1 MKLNKRLLVVG
12 AAAILLFLGGGCK
25 KRTPVGAPP
34 PSQQQLAAP
43 TITLTAQPPII
54 AEGASTTLNW
64 TATNATG
71 VTIETVGQFPPQ
83 GSTVVSPKASTT
95 YVAVATGAG
104 GTVSAQSRVTVTP
117 APVTTT
123 TTTETPRVD
132 ETDQGL
138 NVEQIFKNEV
148 QDIFFEFDRAE
159 VTAEYRDILRQ
170 NAEVLLRRLPRVSI
184 MIEGH
189 CDERGTEE
197 YNLGLG
203 DKRANSAR
211 DYLVSLGVSATRI
224 KTISYGEE
232 RPFDPAHTEE
242 AWAKNRRAHF
252 VLIKP

>member
-1 MKLNKRLLVVG
+1 MKLNNRLLVIG

-25 KRTPVGAPP
+25 KRTPVAAPP
-34 PSQQQLAAP
+34 STQPQLVAP
-43 TITLTAQPPII
+43 TITFTAQPSII

-64 TATNATG
+64 TTTNATG

-83 GSTVVSPKASTT
+83 GSTVVSPRASTT
-95 YVAVATGAG
+95 YVAVATGNG
-104 GTVSAQSRVTVTP
+104 GTVSTQARVTVTP
-117 APVTTT
+117 APVST
-123 TTTETPRVD
+123 TTTETPQVD

-138 NVEQIFKNEV
+138 NVEQIFKNEI
-148 QDIFFEFDRAE
+148 QDIFFDFDRAE

-170 NAEVLLRRLPRVSI
+170 NAEVLLRRLPRVSM

-197 YNLGLG
+197 YNIGLG
-203 DKRANSAR
+203 DKRANAAR
-211 DYLVSLGVSATRI
+211 DYLVLLGVSVTRI

-232 RPFDPAHTEE
+232 RPFDPAHNEE

>member
-1 MKLNKRLLVVG
+1 MKLNNRLLVIG

-25 KRTPVGAPP
+25 KRTPVAAPP
-34 PSQQQLAAP
+34 STQPQLVAP
-43 TITLTAQPPII
+43 TITLTAQPSII

-64 TATNATG
+64 TTTNATG

-83 GSTVVSPKASTT
+83 GSTVVSPRASTT
-95 YVAVATGAG
+95 YVAVATGTG
-104 GTVSAQSRVTVTP
+104 GTVSTQARVTVTP
-117 APVTTT
+117 APVST
-123 TTTETPRVD
+123 TTTETPQVD

-138 NVEQIFKNEV
+138 NVEQIFKNEI
-148 QDIFFEFDRAE
+148 QDIFFDFDRAE

-170 NAEVLLRRLPRVSI
+170 NAEVLLRRLPRVSM

-197 YNLGLG
+197 YNIGLG
-203 DKRANSAR
+203 DKRANAAR
-211 DYLVSLGVSATRI
+211 DYLVSLGVSVTRI

-232 RPFDPAHTEE
+232 RPFDPAHNEE

>member
-1 MKLNKRLLVVG
+1 MKVNNRLLIVG
-12 AAAILLFLGGGCK
+12 VAVTLLCLAAGCK
-25 KRTPVGAPP
+25 KRTPVAAPP
-34 PSQQQLAAP
+34 AAQQQLAAP

-54 AEGASTTLNW
+54 AEGASATLSWTT
-64 TATNATG
+64 TNATG

-83 GSTVVSPKASTT
+83 GSTVVSPKASVT

-104 GTVSAQSRVTVTP
+104 GTVSTQARVTVTP

-123 TTTETPRVD
+123 TESPRVD
-132 ETDQGL
+132 ETDQGFT
-138 NVEQIFKNEV
+138 VEQIFKNEI
-148 QDIFFEFDRAE
+148 QDVFFDFDRAE
-159 VTAEYRDILRQ
+159 ITAEYKDILRR
-170 NAEVLLRRLPRVSI
+170 NADVLIRRLPQVGI

-197 YNLGLG
+197 YNIGLG
-203 DKRANSAR
+203 DRRANATR
-211 DYLVSLGVSATRI
+211 DYLVSLGMSATRI

-232 RPFDPAHTEE
+232 RPFDPAHNEE